1 MNLEVVQAEISKL
14 ELKPG
19 QILAV
24 RFHQKLDVEML
35 RHVQEY
41 MRRLVPKGVKIA
53 VLDNNAEFIVVDPRP

>member
-35 RHVQEY
+35 RHVTEY
-41 MRRLVPKGVKIA
+41 MKYLVPQDVKVA
-53 VLDNNAEFIVVDPRP
+53 VLDNDAEFIVIDPKS